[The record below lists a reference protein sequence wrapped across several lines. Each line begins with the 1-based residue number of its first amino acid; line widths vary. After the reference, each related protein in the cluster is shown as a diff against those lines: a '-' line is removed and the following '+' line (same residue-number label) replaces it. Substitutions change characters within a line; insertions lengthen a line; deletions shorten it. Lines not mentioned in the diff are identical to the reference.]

1 MIRCYSD
8 QNRIKVAHVIVGDP
22 KGRTDKISIKHHPS
36 TKQFG
41 EDYTVNKLY
50 LVDREMKKVFNEDR

>member
-1 MIRCYSD
+1 M
-8 QNRIKVAHVIVGDP
+8 IVGDP